1 LLHSYHRPQH
11 FLRINLHPT
20 SPKQVKLQDSRPYQE
35 DNIYKMRQTTTTAFV
50 ILSCLLFSG
59 EQSDAFQQQKLV
71 DRHHRT
77 ALQLLPEQ
85 GNQLAAA
92 YNAALDHKEPVI
104 EDEEQDNASHWR
116 AIATSKSFLN
126 RLFHKPSATKLD
138 NDTTAT
144 TQEENNH
151 SKFQLGTFLH
161 NLSHPNLHNKAKDEI
176 YLYPVIGF
184 QFVEGCQDA
193 LPTLSHASIRM
204 PTKGQK
210 EEDVVGWYTACCK
223 LDLYSDDVCHSPII
237 VESPEE
243 AEQL

>member
-1 LLHSYHRPQH
+1 
-11 FLRINLHPT
+11 
-20 SPKQVKLQDSRPYQE
+20 
-35 DNIYKMRQTTTTAFV
+35 MRQTTTAAFV

-77 ALQLLPEQ
+77 TALQLLPEQ

-92 YNAALDHKEPVI
+92 YNAALDHKEPVVSE
-104 EDEEQDNASHWR
+104 EDEQEQDNTSHWR

-126 RLFHKPSATKLD
+126 RLFHKPSATNHPNKLD
-138 NDTTAT
+138 NDAT
-144 TQEENNH
+144 EATQEENNH
-151 SKFQLGTFLH
+151 SRFQLGTFLH

-176 YLYPVIGF
+176 YLYPIIGF

-204 PTKGQK
+204 PTKTQK
-210 EEDVVGWYTACCK
+210 EEEVVGWYTKCCK
-223 LDLYSDDVCHSPII
+223 LDLYSDDVCHSPEEEQ
-237 VESPEE
+237 VE
-243 AEQL
+243 L